1 MSFFVVLPIA
11 SGLDPRDDVHAPPSC
26 AASVPRSQWV
36 PGSRLR
42 VAARQDTAQ
51 VLLWRTRILAAQRE
65 QRSEWFGEWRGPL
78 NLGKQV
84 SVTAWMLATTLTV
97 PRHACPDL
105 DEDAKVSDE
114 IVPGRLAARQA
125 ESVLPGAYAVP
136 RA

>member
-1 MSFFVVLPIA
+1 MRRRAARRACRAADGYPGVVSELRPARILRRCFRGGRESLRRIESSVPNGSA
-11 SGLDPRDDVHAPPSC
+11 SGR
-26 AASVPRSQWV
+26 
-36 PGSRLR
+36 GSLC
-42 VAARQDTAQ
+42 
-51 VLLWRTRILAAQRE
+51 
-65 QRSEWFGEWRGPL
+65 
-78 NLGKQV
+78 LGQQV